1 MKAAR
6 IHAYGHSDQ
15 IQLEDI
21 TIPSPGPDEVL
32 VRISAAGVNPI
43 DWKLREGFMPGA
55 RRLPFTLGQDFAGDV
70 IAVGSNVAMFTA
82 SDDVYGFADGAY
94 AQYAVTTPDMISTK
108 PLTVHDAIAASLP
121 TPGLTAM
128 QIVAEL
134 ERDGQHPRDV
144 LIHGAAG
151 AVGSIAVQLCIAH
164 GMRVT
169 ATAAAK
175 DFAYLKQL
183 GVARVIDYKRERFE
197 AAVSGIGAVIDVI
210 GGDTLARSFAVM
222 ARGATIVSTVGAI
235 DQAVAASHGVRGI
248 RIVMRKNAADLGE
261 LAALVD
267 RGVIK
272 PHALR
277 LMPLAAARQAQDL
290 KQAGT
295 SSELLV
301 LDAS

>member
-21 TIPSPGPDEVL
+21 TIPSPSADEVL
-32 VRISAAGVNPI
+32 VRIAAAGVNPI
-43 DWKLREGFMPGA
+43 DWKIREGYMPNA
-55 RRLPFTLGQDFAGDV
+55 RRLPFTLGQDFSGDV
-70 IAVGSNVAMFTA
+70 IALGANVGTFSE

-94 AQYAVTTPDMISTK
+94 AQYAVTSPSWIATK
-108 PLTVHDAIAASLP
+108 PRTVDDAIAATLP

-128 QIVAEL
+128 QAVSEL
-134 ERDGQHPRDV
+134 GRVEQPRDV

-151 AVGSIAVQLCIAH
+151 AVGSLATQLCIAR
-164 GMRVT
+164 GMRVM
-169 ATAAAK
+169 ATASRK
-175 DFAYLKQL
+175 DFDYLEQL
-183 GVARVIDYKRERFE
+183 GVARVIDYARERFE
-197 AAVSGIGAVIDVI
+197 DAVSGVGAVLDLV

-222 ARGATIVSTVGAI
+222 ARGGTMVSTVGPLDPAL
-235 DQAVAASHGVRGI
+235 AAKYGVRGI
-248 RIVMRKNAADLGE
+248 RMMMRKNSADLGE

-267 RGVIK
+267 RGVLV
-272 PHALR
+272 PHGLR
-277 LMPLAAARQAQDL
+277 TLPLDDARQAQEL